1 MATIAII
8 RFAEAPSTEGAED
21 FAENAVQGMREYLA
35 SHTRG
40 TGALAQSLKATVY
53 GKQIVVES
61 DLPYAKSVDQGFRR
75 SKTLWGLIT
84 RVIPIKLKSGT
95 TIFRRVTADSLLR
108 GKWTTRPR
116 PGIGFVEK
124 GAELARGRQ
133 SLRARLAF
141 SVQTS
146 AI

>member
-1 MATIAII
+1 MATLAII
-8 RFAEAPSTEGAED
+8 RFAETPPAGSAED
-21 FAENAVQGMREYLA
+21 FADNALTGMREYLA
-35 SHTRG
+35 THTRG
-40 TGALAQSLKATVY
+40 TGALAQSLRATVY

-61 DLPYAKSVDQGFRR
+61 DLPYAKAVDKGFSS

-95 TIFRRVTADSLLR
+95 TIFRRVTANSLLR
-108 GKWTTRPR
+108 GKWSTRPR
-116 PGIGFVEK
+116 PGLGFVEK

-146 AI
+146 AV